1 MKEPLSHS
9 TLILA
14 SFFRNKALVKLA
26 RMNASRPC
34 GGSFLEIKNVSHFY
48 GHKAALKWVSLE
60 VKQGEILALLGP
72 SGSGK
77 STLLSVI
84 AGIVKPKEGKLL
96 LDGRDLL
103 QLPPEAR
110 GLGMVFQD
118 FALWPHMTVAQ
129 NVAFPLRVRKYSKSE
144 TNRRT
149 ELALKRVDLEG
160 FEGRRPHEL
169 SGGQQQRVALARAV
183 VAETRLLLLDEPLSA
198 LDPATRSSVRSELAE
213 ILRKLG
219 LTTIIVTHD
228 REEAFELAGRV
239 AVLVDGQIQQHSVP
253 EDVYERPANLT
264 VARFMGVNLLSVRV
278 RSDGSAEVKGSPH
291 RRLELLY
298 RAGEGPVHLAIVPEK
313 TRVAEN
319 RFGKNNVLQA
329 QVLRIQYRGGE
340 YRLKVRIGEPENG
353 QLLEARSNE
362 SPRGDWLFVHL
373 PSEALHV
380 IKQSPFVG
388 PGTRTADRLITDINP
403 TKLQEE
409 IA

>member
-48 GHKAALKWVSLE
+48 GQKAALKWVSLE

-160 FEGRRPHEL
+160 FEGRRPHEI

-198 LDPATRSSVRSELAE
+198 LDPC
-213 ILRKLG
+213 
-219 LTTIIVTHD
+219 HP
-228 REEAFELAGRV
+228 
-239 AVLVDGQIQQHSVP
+239 IQCQ
-253 EDVYERPANLT
+253 ERACRNFAK
-264 VARFMGVNLLSVRV
+264 ARP
-278 RSDGSAEVKGSPH
+278 DYDH
-291 RRLELLY
+291 
-298 RAGEGPVHLAIVPEK
+298 H
-313 TRVAEN
+313 
-319 RFGKNNVLQA
+319 
-329 QVLRIQYRGGE
+329 
-340 YRLKVRIGEPENG
+340 
-353 QLLEARSNE
+353 
-362 SPRGDWLFVHL
+362 
-373 PSEALHV
+373 
-380 IKQSPFVG
+380 
-388 PGTRTADRLITDINP
+388 NP
-403 TKLQEE
+403 
-409 IA
+409 